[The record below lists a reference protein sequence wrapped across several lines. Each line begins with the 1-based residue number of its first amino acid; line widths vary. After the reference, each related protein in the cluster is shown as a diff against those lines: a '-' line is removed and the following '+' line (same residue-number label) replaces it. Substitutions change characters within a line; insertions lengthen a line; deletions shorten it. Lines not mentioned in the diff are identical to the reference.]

1 MPKGDNIGNSFIG
14 KNPPT
19 VDVVEENLLGKITQD
34 DDGGLIFEDIDFT
47 YDGNTDIYYFDF
59 VECPVK
65 EFKNCSLK
73 GDFSTPFVSFARCN
87 QLTID
92 KEHVPFLFDES
103 NGQKYKIANS
113 SFQSVKRINDFPFS
127 YNENLYGN
135 FYHLVDGNR
144 TTILSTAFE
153 HCYFKGSQY
162 ADGGINDDRY
172 WKDYADK
179 RYAFANTTIEKSFHN
194 IYKIPFKINA
204 FSNTDLSYSFYNVK
218 SSDSEPLPIVLE
230 VSPAKSPI
238 ELPNFFNGDVSY
250 MFADSDFG
258 LYDEYSVLSPS
269 STIWGKL
276 YENIVSC
283 QGTFK
288 NCKKLYSSHYNI
300 QEYPLIF
307 RLLPHCASDYSS
319 VFENSNYSG
328 STIGNIFDEKASL
341 FTFRNHKNQT
351 INAEKMF
358 YNCEGLTD
366 LYLGGG
372 EHKLLAYNITN
383 FDNKNLKRIKF
394 KDFDEITMLP
404 TPNVYIQI
412 PTHIN
417 YLNIGN
423 YDRRTIV
430 SCGAF
435 KTDCPS
441 GELKLIFNNTV
452 LLNQGSG
459 LIECDNLQPQITGEC
474 YNLLISPDYDGD
486 FTIDYSCFPNLTQY
500 TLIHLLSNL
509 YESNNRTKS
518 KIILNSNVFPEK
530 TIDTIYCY
538 GLSTQTNNNKIAHT
552 IHGLSDSPV
561 SGSMTLREWLTT
573 YHQGLSVEFVEK
585 K

>member
-1 MPKGDNIGNSFIG
+1 MPKGDSIGNYFIG

-19 VDVVEENLLGKITQD
+19 VDVVEENLLGKIAQD
-34 DDGGLIFEDIDFT
+34 DDGGLVFEDIDFT
-47 YDGNTDIYYFDF
+47 YDGKNTGVQYFDF

-73 GDFSTPFVSFARCN
+73 GDFSTPFISFARCN

-103 NGQKYKIANS
+103 NGQKYKIANG

-135 FYHLVDGNR
+135 FYHLADGSG
-144 TTILSTAFE
+144 TTILSAAFE
-153 HCYFKGSQY
+153 HCYFKGSRY
-162 ADGGINDDRY
+162 AYDGRD

-179 RYAFANTTIEKSFHN
+179 RYAFANTTIDPRFSPPWKM
-194 IYKIPFKINA
+194 IFKINA

-218 SSDSEPLPIVLE
+218 SSTSGCLPIVLE
-230 VSPAKSPI
+230 VSEAKSPI
-238 ELPNFFNGDVSY
+238 ESCESFNGNVSY

-258 LYDEYSVLSPS
+258 LYDDDSVS
-269 STIWGKL
+269 SSSGTIWGKL
-276 YENIVSC
+276 YENITTC

-288 NCKKLYSSHYNI
+288 NCKKLYSSRYNI
-300 QEYPLIF
+300 QNYPLIF
-307 RLLPHCASDYSS
+307 RLLPRSASDYSS

-328 STIGNIFDEKASL
+328 STIGDISDENVSPFIF
-341 FTFRNHKNQT
+341 TNRKNQT
-351 INAEKMF
+351 INAERMF

-366 LYLGGG
+366 LYLGGVG
-372 EHKLLAYNITN
+372 YKLLAYNITN
-383 FDNKNLKRIKF
+383 FDNENLKRIKF
-394 KDFDEITMLP
+394 QYFDEIIMLP
-404 TPNVYIQI
+404 TLNAYIQI

-417 YLNIGN
+417 YLNF
-423 YDRRTIV
+423 DRVRSV

-486 FTIDYSCFPNLTQY
+486 FTIDYSCFPNLTRY
-500 TLIHLLSNL
+500 TLINLLSNL

-530 TIDTIYCY
+530 TVDTIYVY
-538 GLSTQTNNNKIAHT
+538 GFSTQTNNNKIAHT
-552 IHGLSDSPV
+552 IHGCSETPI
-561 SGSMTLREWLTT
+561 SGGMTLKEWLTT
-573 YHQGLSVEFVEK
+573 YHPGLSVEFIEK

>member
-1 MPKGDNIGNSFIG
+1 MPKGDNIGNSSIG
-14 KNPPT
+14 KIPPT

-47 YDGNTDIYYFDF
+47 YDGKDTGIQYFDF

-73 GDFSTPFVSFARCN
+73 GDFSNPYVSFLRCN

-92 KEHVPFLFDES
+92 KEHIPFLFDES
-103 NGQKYKIANS
+103 NGQKYKIADS
-113 SFQSVKRINDFPFS
+113 SFQNVKRINDFPFS
-127 YNENLYGN
+127 YNENIYGN
-135 FYHLVDGNR
+135 FYHLVDGNG

-162 ADGGINDDRY
+162 AYDGTNDGRD

-179 RYAFANTTIEKSFHN
+179 RYAFANTTIDSRYSPLWE
-194 IYKIPFKINA
+194 IIFKINA
-204 FSNTDLSYSFYNVK
+204 FQNTDLSYSFYNVK
-218 SSDSEPLPIVLE
+218 AAPFIECLPIMLE
-230 VSPAKSPI
+230 VSEAHSPI
-238 ELPNFFNGDVSY
+238 ELPQYFNGNVNY
-250 MFADSDFG
+250 MFANSDFG
-258 LYDEYSVLSPS
+258 LYDGRYGN
-269 STIWGKL
+269 IWGKL

-283 QGTFK
+283 HGTFK

-307 RLLPHCASDYSS
+307 KLLPHCASDYSS

-328 STIGNIFDEKASL
+328 STIGNISDENASL
-341 FTFRNHKNQT
+341 FTFRNSKNQT

-366 LYLGGG
+366 LYLGGKG
-372 EHKLLAYNITN
+372 HELLAYNITN

-394 KDFDEITMLP
+394 KDFDEIIMLP

-417 YLNIGN
+417 YLNF
-423 YDRRTIV
+423 DHVRSV
-430 SCGAF
+430 CCGAF

-459 LIECDNLQPQITGEC
+459 LIECDNLQPQITSEC
-474 YNLLISPDYDGD
+474 YNLLISSDYDGD
-486 FTIDYSCFPNLTQY
+486 FTIDYSCFPNLTQD

-530 TIDTIYCY
+530 TIDTIYFY

-552 IHGLSDSPV
+552 IHGISYSPA
-561 SGSMTLREWLTT
+561 SGGMTLREWLTT
-573 YHQGLSVEFVEK
+573 YHPGLSVEFVEK

>member
-14 KNPPT
+14 KIPPT

-47 YDGNTDIYYFDF
+47 YDGKNTDIQYFDF

-73 GDFSTPFVSFARCN
+73 GDFSNPFVSFAQCN

-92 KEHVPFLFDES
+92 KEHIPFLFDES
-103 NGQKYKIANS
+103 NGQKYKITNS
-113 SFQSVKRINDFPFS
+113 SFQNVKRINDFPFS

-135 FYHLVDGNR
+135 FYHLVDGNK

-162 ADGGINDDRY
+162 ADGGINDGRD

-230 VSPAKSPI
+230 VSEAKSPI
-238 ELPNFFNGDVSY
+238 ELPDFFNGDVSY
-250 MFADSDFG
+250 IFADSDFG

-283 QGTFK
+283 HGTFK

-328 STIGNIFDEKASL
+328 STIGDISNENASL
-341 FTFRNHKNQT
+341 FTFRNSKNKT

-366 LYLGGG
+366 LYLGGE

-394 KDFDEITMLP
+394 KDFDEIIMLP

-417 YLNIGN
+417 YLNF
-423 YDRRTIV
+423 DHVRSV

-459 LIECDNLQPQITGEC
+459 LIECDNLQPQITNEC

-486 FTIDYSCFPNLTQY
+486 FTIDYSCFPNLTQD
-500 TLIHLLSNL
+500 TIIHLLSNL

-530 TIDTIYCY
+530 TIDTIYFY

-561 SGSMTLREWLTT
+561 SGSITLREWLTT
-573 YHQGLSVEFVEK
+573 YHPGLSVEFVEK